1 MILSGFKELGLFSS
15 VVLTFCICYRLKE
28 HPYVVVIA
36 LSQILLFCLLIFLFF
51 FISFIMSLSLVYWI
65 LFFICLDYIYVLG
78 SSFVLKAI
86 DLGPGLKKTTTTIKQ
101 LFFCD
106 SSWI

>member
-1 MILSGFKELGLFSS
+1 
-15 VVLTFCICYRLKE
+15 
-28 HPYVVVIA
+28 
-36 LSQILLFCLLIFLFF
+36 
-51 FISFIMSLSLVYWI
+51 MSLSLVYWI

-86 DLGPGLKKTTTTIKQ
+86 DLGPGLKKKKTTIKQ